1 MLTDHETR
9 PDHEA
14 PRDGETPRASAET
27 HDAQLTAQNEN
38 EFPMLEEPS
47 WLDDDLDEDM
57 EPPRDSAFR
66 GIWIGVA
73 AAAATFV
80 LVFAIPH
87 WLGWYDLGKPGQRD
101 AREATPESVVS
112 TVTAKPSTGAPAEE
126 ARAETATP
134 SATPAAT
141 AKATPPAAPAPAVA
155 PAPAPAAP
163 PQDAPPKAPVR
174 AAPPAPTPV
183 AAKGTTDEKPTKAT
197 AASKRTYSVQIAAFK
212 DHKQANRLADRV
224 KRDGYRADVRRVE
237 SSAVP
242 WVVRVGGYASRE
254 QAESAR
260 DALARKGFRGFVI

>member
-9 PDHEA
+9 PDHDA

-27 HDAQLTAQNEN
+27 HDAQLTAQNE
-38 EFPMLEEPS
+38 FPTLEEPS

-87 WLGWYDLGKPGQRD
+87 WLGWYDLGKPGQRA
-101 AREATPESVVS
+101 AREATPESVIS
-112 TVTAKPSTGAPAEE
+112 TVTAKPSAGAPAEE
-126 ARAETATP
+126 PRAETT
-134 SATPAAT
+134 AAT
-141 AKATPPAAPAPAVA
+141 AKAAPPAAPAPAVA
-155 PAPAPAAP
+155 LAPTPAAP
-163 PQDAPPKAPVR
+163 TQDAPPKAPAR
-174 AAPPAPTPV
+174 AAPSGPTPV
-183 AAKGTTDEKPTKAT
+183 AAKSTTPEKPTKAAT
-197 AASKRTYSVQIAAFK
+197 ASKRTYSVQIAAFK

-242 WVVRVGGYASRE
+242 WVVRVGGYPSRE